1 MTRSHHHHA
10 EHRGQSSARRSL
22 SRRGFLSGCSTA
34 IAALAGSRF
43 NSLVFAGEPSES
55 DEILLVVFLRGGMDG
70 LNLLPP
76 IDGPDRG
83 YYESARP
90 SLAVPTSGGGAAIDL
105 GGQFGLH
112 PAASPLHGLFQD
124 NRLAFVQ
131 GVGQPEPNRSHFD
144 AMQYIELGTPG
155 DKSTLDGWLTRHVQ
169 SASNLPRGATMPRIA
184 VGNLQPTSLR
194 GSLDVLAMEDTE
206 TFNLDAGPWQ
216 WRGPQRLALRR
227 IYESGTSLTHM
238 TGLQSLNAV
247 DIVELGVA
255 GTYVPGNGAVY
266 PDDEFGDHLQVVAQL
281 LKLDLGLQV
290 ATLDLGGW
298 DTHEGQG
305 VSATS
310 RFGGLVSSLSA
321 GLEALYTDLDGAG
334 AANYT
339 QRLTVVVQS
348 EFGRRFEQNADNGT
362 DHGYGNLMMLLG
374 GNVIGGIHGQ
384 FPGLHADQLFE
395 GEDLAVTADYRQ
407 VLSEVLIRR
416 LGNPHLGV
424 IFPGYMG
431 YSPLGVVNG
440 ADLPPIYGDTT
451 LFADGFESGAMTD
464 WSTSST

>member
-1 MTRSHHHHA
+1 MC
-10 EHRGQSSARRSL
+10 
-22 SRRGFLSGCSTA
+22 GCSAA

-43 NSLVFAGEPSES
+43 NSLVFAGEPSEN

-76 IDGPDRG
+76 LDGPDRG
-83 YYESARP
+83 YYEAARP
-90 SLAVPTSGGGAAIDL
+90 TLAVPTTGGGAAIDL

-112 PAASPLHGLFQD
+112 QAAAPLHGLYQD
-124 NRLAFVQ
+124 GRLAFVQ

-155 DKSTLDGWLTRHVQ
+155 NKSTLDGWLTRHVQ
-169 SASNLPRGATMPRIA
+169 SATNLPQGATMPRVS

-194 GSLDVLAMEDTE
+194 GSLDVVAMENTE

-227 IYESGTSLTHM
+227 IYESGSSLLHL

-255 GTYVPGNGAVY
+255 GSYVPGNGAVY
-266 PDDEFGDHLQVVAQL
+266 PDDEFGEHLQVVAQL

-305 VSATS
+305 VSLTS
-310 RFGGLVSSLSA
+310 RYGNLVSTLAA

-334 AANYT
+334 GANYT

-362 DHGYGNLMMLLG
+362 DHGFGNLMMLLG

-384 FPGLHADQLFE
+384 FPGLHPDQLFE
-395 GEDLAVTADYRQ
+395 GEDLDVTTDYRR
-407 VLSEVLIRR
+407 VLGEVLIRR
-416 LGNPHLGV
+416 MANPHLGT
-424 IFPGYMG
+424 IFPGYSG
-431 YSPLGVVNG
+431 YAPLGIVNG
-440 ADLPPIYGDTT
+440 TDLTPVYGDTT
-451 LFADGFESGAMTD
+451 LFSDDFETANLAA
-464 WSTSST
+464 WSSSSP